1 MRTKLLLILA
11 ALLLLNACAS
21 APATPA
27 ATEATETSDPSAQ
40 KQQTAEPNTEDTA
53 APTNSST
60 EAATEPSA
68 PSDETDAPTQQ
79 PTNAETTAPPATQ
92 GATTPP
98 ATQPTT
104 PPHTHNYAETVIAA
118 TCTAEG
124 YTKHTCACGTSYTD
138 RTTPAL
144 GHDYAETVVP
154 ATASA
159 EGYTLHTCSRCAD
172 SYRDSYTPLI
182 QRSDADLEAMAIRI
196 CAEVNAYIPTVG
208 CTVWPEALSW
218 AAPRDLSWDAVD
230 SGYGEAYI
238 ISRMKEAVLWK
249 RDEQNKSHMYCC
261 YEKARE
267 GQYLIY
273 LKYAPEYSYV
283 TP

>member
-1 MRTKLLLILA
+1 MHRKLLLILA
-11 ALLLLNACAS
+11 ALLFLSACAS

-27 ATEATETSDPSAQ
+27 ATEASGETALPEQ
-40 KQQTAEPNTEDTA
+40 MQQTA
-53 APTNSST
+53 APSNLST

-79 PTNAETTAPPATQ
+79 PTNAETTAP
-92 GATTPP
+92 TTPP
-98 ATQPTT
+98 ATQNNTTQPTA
-104 PPHTHNYAETVIAA
+104 PPHTHSYTETVIAA

-124 YTKHTCACGTSYTD
+124 YTKHTCACGASYTD

-154 ATASA
+154 ATASE

-172 SYRDSYTPLI
+172 SYRDSYTPLL

-230 SGYGEAYI
+230 SGYGESYI
-238 ISRMKEAVLWK
+238 ISRLKEAVLWK

-261 YEKARE
+261 YEKAGE